1 MHNDGRIGVRGW
13 KSTERK
19 RPVGGDRWGPLI
31 LDLAPNRWR
40 LRNQAGR
47 SALIINDLRNEPL
60 SVAQL
65 PKLDVAGSS
74 PVARSR
80 SNCESRSCE
89 NRLPTSAVGF
99 SRPNGPH
106 NGPHSLD
113 AWGPLLTPGL
123 RRARYRRAS
132 QQLAACRPPSW
143 RTAPLEKP

>member
-1 MHNDGRIGVRGW
+1 MHNDGRIAVRGW

-19 RPVGGDRWGPLI
+19 RPVGGGRWGPLI

-74 PVARSR
+74 PVARS
-80 SNCESRSCE
+80 SRS
-89 NRLPTSAVGF
+89 R
-99 SRPNGPH
+99 
-106 NGPHSLD
+106 
-113 AWGPLLTPGL
+113 
-123 RRARYRRAS
+123 
-132 QQLAACRPPSW
+132 
-143 RTAPLEKP
+143 